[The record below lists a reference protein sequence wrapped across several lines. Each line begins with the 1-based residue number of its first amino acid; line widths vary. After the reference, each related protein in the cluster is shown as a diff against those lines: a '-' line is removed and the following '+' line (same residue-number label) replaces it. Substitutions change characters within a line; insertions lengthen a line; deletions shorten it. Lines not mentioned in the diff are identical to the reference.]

1 MAMSGK
7 LKRAARRPF
16 DRLGFRM
23 VVVLAIA
30 LLPLMIVSILRSQ
43 SVMEEALARSRAALV
58 GETLRALQNQV
69 ATIEHAKAVA
79 QSLTHLMPE
88 LLEEPEACNEYMAG
102 QLEGTPFSYAGF
114 YTPNGYSPC
123 SSAMEPFSFEITENL
138 TTLIADPRPMVLLN
152 ENPPISGSS
161 IIYASHP
168 VFTEDGGLLGFTA
181 VSVPHVRLRSYGVEP
196 LNADFLT
203 FNTVETIL
211 TASDSLDDIPSV
223 LPRLQPG
230 QRLQDM
236 PGSFRA
242 VSGDGTPRIYAKVPL
257 VDGELYALGTWI
269 EDDKIRGEFY
279 LQNPALFPALM
290 WLASLA
296 VAGFAS
302 SLLVTRHVI
311 NLRKA
316 MNDFGEDR
324 RIVPIEYFDSAPA
337 ELRDVGTAFVG
348 MTDTILHD
356 EAQIEDALRQKD
368 VLLREVHHRVKN
380 NLQLI
385 ASIMSMQMRESRT
398 PEVQRMIKSL
408 HDRVNSLATI
418 HRNLYQTTGQAD
430 VKMDEHLETITRQV
444 LRMGAGSDAN
454 IDLQLSFDELRLDP
468 DLAVPLSLFVTEAL
482 TNALKYIGKD
492 GTGATW
498 LKLQLKSPATKQMR
512 FVIQNSLPVM
522 TEDSGSEKSSGLGSE
537 LMEAFAEQLD
547 GTVTRTRND
556 ESYKVVLEFTVE

>member
-7 LKRAARRPF
+7 IKRAVRRPF

-43 SVMEEALARSRAALV
+43 SVMDEALARSRAALV
-58 GETLRALQNQV
+58 GETLRALQSQV
-69 ATIEHAKAVA
+69 ATIEHAKGVA

-88 LLEEPEACNEYMAG
+88 LLDEPDACNDYMAG
-102 QLEGTPFSYAGF
+102 QLEDTPFSFAGF
-114 YTPNGYSPC
+114 YTPDGYSPC
-123 SSAMEPFSFEITENL
+123 SSAMEPFTFEISENL
-138 TTLIADPRPMVLLN
+138 KLLIADPRPMVLLN

-161 IIYASHP
+161 IIYASYP
-168 VFTEDGGLLGFTA
+168 VFAEDGSLLGFTA

-203 FNTVETIL
+203 FNTIGTIL
-211 TASDSLDDIPSV
+211 TASDTLEDIPAV
-223 LPRLQPG
+223 MPRLDPG
-230 QRLQDM
+230 RRLQDM
-236 PGSFRA
+236 PSSFRA
-242 VSGDGTPRIYAKVPL
+242 ISADGTPRIYAKVPL

-311 NLRKA
+311 HIRKA
-316 MNDFGEDR
+316 MHEFGEDR
-324 RIVPIEYFDSAPA
+324 RTVPIEFFDSAPG

-430 VKMDEHLETITRQV
+430 VKMDEHLETISQQV
-444 LRMGAGSDAN
+444 MRMGAGREAD
-454 IDLQLSFDELRLDP
+454 IDLRMSFAELRLDP

-492 GTGATW
+492 SSGSAW
-498 LKLQLKSPATKQMR
+498 LKMELASPAPDQMR
-512 FVIQNSLPVM
+512 FVIENSLPTVI
-522 TEDSGSEKSSGLGSE
+522 EKAADDSSSGLGSE

-547 GTVTRTRND
+547 GTVTRSGGD
-556 ESYKVVLEFTVE
+556 GSYKVVLKFTLE